1 MDEKLFIRIKN
12 RISEIAQVSQLLSDF
27 ASRHQLPQNAINNI
41 DLALDEILN
50 NVINYSY
57 DDQNVHEI
65 QVQIMLQNDQIII
78 TVKDDGHKFNPLDI
92 PSADTKSPLQER
104 PIGGLGIH
112 LFKNVMD
119 EVEYSYEKNQNCLK
133 MKLNIRGK

>member
-12 RISEIAQVSQLLSDF
+12 RISEIAHVSQQLKHY
-27 ASRHQLPQNAINNI
+27 ARRHQLPQKAVNKI

-57 DDQNVHEI
+57 DDLDEHEI

-78 TVKDDGHKFNPLDI
+78 TVRDDGRKFNPLDV
-92 PSADTKSPLQER
+92 PSDDTISPLQER

-133 MKLNIRGK
+133 MKLNIRGN